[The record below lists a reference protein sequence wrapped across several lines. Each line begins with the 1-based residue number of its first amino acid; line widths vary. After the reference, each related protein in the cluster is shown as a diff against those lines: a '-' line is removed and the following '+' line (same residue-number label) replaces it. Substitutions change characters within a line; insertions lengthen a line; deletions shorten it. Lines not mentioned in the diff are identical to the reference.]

1 MRRTTTVASA
11 VTVLVPLLLAGAP
24 AASAAGKGSLTVTT
38 LDRGGKPVY
47 AQVAVYNTK
56 TNDFRYIES
65 NKAASLPNGSYELV
79 TSFTDAAGGHAT
91 VGGHSVT
98 VSGATKTTFD
108 ARQGRPVNV
117 SLSPG
122 PGSGYDHTVS
132 AYVCAA
138 DNGPASMGISAEA
151 GDLYVIP
158 SSSKAYELSYGTAYQ
173 PRSTTG
179 GDFWLASATHKGG
192 VPSGVSATLK
202 QSGLTTLKVSARSGP
217 DSGQAM
223 FSFDYSSDGDSC
235 SWGPNT
241 LQFQRDLPNSF
252 SAHLP
257 PGQWSVGQHG
267 HDFAY
272 DGAHT
277 YAVSKTTS
285 LPLGRAVWGPGG
297 RLPNTWYKQ
306 LYFGSINPFA
316 DPTLPA
322 GGILAAWFRQADPRG
337 QDAVLAH
344 LQPLAGDRRAPRDP
358 RCRLVHAHPDRPP
371 QPAVRLA
378 VDHVQPQPALLRGPR
393 QEPAD
398 PGLHH
403 PLLARRAR
411 QQEPGGPRFHHDR
424 RPRHAAQRHGR
435 QHGAAAAR
443 RGEVGAG
450 LVHHRQRRDL
460 ACRRREAV
468 RRQVDHGRPQP
479 GLGSRRS
486 ALHGHGHP
494 RRQLDDHGVQRLR
507 RELTGGEA

>member
-79 TSFTDAAGGHAT
+79 TTFTGAAGEDAT

-98 VSGATKTTFD
+98 VSGATKSTFD

-117 SLSPG
+117 SLSPS

-158 SSSKAYELSYGTAYQ
+158 TSSKAYELSYGTTYQ

-223 FSFDYSSDGDSC
+223 FSFDYSSNGDSC

-257 PGQWSVGQHG
+257 PGQWGISQHG
-267 HDFAY
+267 HDFVY
-272 DGAHT
+272 GGSHT
-277 YAVSKTTS
+277 YAAGTTTS
-285 LPLGRAVWGPGG
+285 LTLGRAVWGPGG

-322 GGILAAWFRQADPRG
+322 GGVLAGGSVKLTHAGKTLYSHTYSPSQEIDAHPVIPGAGWYTLTQTGHRSLPSGSLSTTSSLSLHFYADPAKNQQIRDYITRFSPG
-337 QDAVLAH
+337 ALNSRNQATPGSTTTVVLGMQRNGTDDSTVQQLPDAVKS
-344 LQPLAGDRRAPRDP
+344 
-358 RCRLVHAHPDRPP
+358 
-371 QPAVRLA
+371 
-378 VDHVQPQPALLRGPR
+378 VQAWYTTDNGTTW
-393 QEPAD
+393 
-398 PGLHH
+398 
-403 PLLARRAR
+403 
-411 QQEPGGPRFHHDR
+411 
-424 RPRHAAQRHGR
+424 HAATAKLSGGKWTMAVHNPASGRVGLRSTVTDTHGDS
-435 QHGAAAAR
+435 ATTTVYNAY
-443 RGEVGAG
+443 
-450 LVHHRQRRDL
+450 
-460 ACRRREAV
+460 AV
-468 RRQVDHGRPQP
+468 
-479 GLGSRRS
+479 S
-486 ALHGHGHP
+486 
-494 RRQLDDHGVQRLR
+494 
-507 RELTGGEA
+507 